1 MNSKNKIAEVAIIG
15 LGYVGLPL
23 ALSFGMR
30 KDIIVRGYD
39 KDKQKIKSIERGESY
54 INHIPSIQIR
64 KYIKKNFVE
73 NNFEKIS
80 QAQIIF
86 LCVPTPLKKNNKP
99 DLSFIEKSLNQI
111 FPYLKKRQA
120 ISLESST
127 YPGTTEELIINK
139 LNKNFVLEKIFL
151 LFTLPREKIQEIR

>member
-64 KYIKKNFVE
+64 KYIKKILW
-73 NNFEKIS
+73 KI
-80 QAQIIF
+80 I
-86 LCVPTPLKKNNKP
+86 LKKLVKH
-99 DLSFIEKSLNQI
+99 
-111 FPYLKKRQA
+111 
-120 ISLESST
+120 
-127 YPGTTEELIINK
+127 K
-139 LNKNFVLEKIFL
+139 LFF
-151 LFTLPREKIQEIR
+151 